1 MSATK
6 APQASPP
13 SQARATF
20 ASRFGTVTAMIG
32 VAVGLGNLWRFPYMV
47 GQFGGSA
54 FVVVYLLAVLFIG
67 VPGLMAEWMLGR
79 HTQRG
84 PVGAFERAG
93 FPFGTLVGWFF
104 FAVVIAATGYYTA
117 VIGWTLVY
125 AVDPFAAA
133 VLPGWDASTVL
144 PPATGFAPDSFLFGA
159 ACTAIVILACVAIL
173 LKGLRSGIESAS
185 RVITPML
192 FVGLL
197 VVIARSLT
205 LPDAFE
211 GVHWF
216 VLKFT
221 PSDVTPTVMIAALGH
236 AAFSLA
242 LGGTFMVVYGSYLD
256 SHEDL
261 GTNALVTALGD
272 TAAGILAGLAIFP
285 AVFAYGLEPS
295 SGPDLL
301 FVTLPEVFRA
311 MPGGALFGFIFF
323 AGLVGV
329 AYLSAVAAFEVLV
342 AGITDNTRLP
352 RRKAVWLLAAVVFAF
367 SLPPTVNLEVFVPW
381 DLTFG
386 SGMQLLGA
394 TLAVLTVGWSI
405 HRSDAVRELAVGGDV
420 RGAIWVHRW
429 LRYAVPG
436 ALLLVATWWFL
447 SDVLHVTDG
456 S

>member
-1 MSATK
+1 MSVTE
-6 APQASPP
+6 APPASPP

-20 ASRFGTVTAMIG
+20 ASRFGAVMAMIG

-54 FVVVYLLAVLFIG
+54 FVVFYLLAVLFIG
-67 VPGLMAEWMLGR
+67 VPALMAEWMLGR

-84 PVGAFERAG
+84 PVGAFQRAG
-93 FPFGTLVGWFF
+93 LPFGRFVGWFF

-117 VIGWTLVY
+117 VIGWTLAY
-125 AVDPFAAA
+125 AIDPFVAG

-144 PPATGFAPDSFLFGA
+144 PPATGFAADSFLLGA
-159 ACTAIVILACVAIL
+159 FFTAIVILACVAIL

-192 FVGLL
+192 FAALL

-211 GVHWF
+211 GVQWF

-221 PSDVTPTVMIAALGH
+221 PSDVTPTVMIGALGQ

-242 LGGTFMVVYGSYLD
+242 LGGTFMVVYGSYLE
-256 SHEDL
+256 SHENL
-261 GTNALVTALGD
+261 GTNAVITALGD
-272 TAAGILAGLAIFP
+272 TTAGILAGFAIFP

-301 FVTLPEVFRA
+301 FVTLPNVFRA
-311 MPGGALFGFIFF
+311 MPGGAVFGFIFF

-342 AGITDNTRLP
+342 AGITDNTRLS
-352 RRKAVWLLAAVVFAF
+352 RRNAVWLLALIVFAF
-367 SLPPTVNLEVFVPW
+367 SLPPTVNLEIFVPW

-394 TLAVLTVGWSI
+394 TLTVLTVGWSI
-405 HRSDAVRELAVGGDV
+405 HRSNAIRDLAVRGDV
-420 RGAIWVHRW
+420 RGAVWVHRW
-429 LRYAVPG
+429 LRYVVPG
-436 ALLLVATWWFL
+436 ALLVVATWWFV
-447 SDVLHVTDG
+447 SDVLRVTDG